1 MLAALKFFNTFFLNS
16 FFKRQVKCLIYSYP
30 FAKIQMVII
39 AFGLLSYCVKSY
51 QIAEVKHILSENG
64 EIFYG

>member
-1 MLAALKFFNTFFLNS
+1 MLAALKIFNTFFLNS
-16 FFKRQVKCLIYSYP
+16 LFKRKVKCLICSYA
-30 FAKIQMVII
+30 FAEFSMVII

>member
-1 MLAALKFFNTFFLNS
+1 
-16 FFKRQVKCLIYSYP
+16 
-30 FAKIQMVII
+30 MVII

-51 QIAEVKHILSENG
+51 QIAEVKPILSENG

>member
-16 FFKRQVKCLIYSYP
+16 FFKREVKCLIYSYA

-39 AFGLLSYCVKSY
+39 AFGFLSYCVKSY
-51 QIAEVKHILSENG
+51 QISEVKHILSENG
-64 EIFYG
+64 ENFYG